1 MTTDQMRSR
10 LEKAYPGPRWR
21 LRVMEMPDNQVV
33 AIYKSMSETDRFTK
47 KKRLK
52 KEPGIAKA
60 VQLTIFDLP
69 EMKGVY

>member
-1 MTTDQMRSR
+1 MTTEQMRSR

-21 LRVMEMPDNQVV
+21 LRVMEMPESQVIAV
-33 AIYKSMSETDRFTK
+33 YKSMLETDRFTK

-52 KEPGIAKA
+52 REPGIAKA

-69 EMKGVY
+69 EMKSI